1 MKKSYKIFGIFWDR
15 LNVDNDFT
23 ITNENVLVLNHT
35 VEENLIDLGGYYA
48 RKIDFSELLKIENES
63 DFSNIIKD
71 VQNCDT
77 IYINI
82 DYMPHNLNDTVKDF
96 LKLRLSQIVYRIR
109 LELPNVSIKV
119 FDKNI

>member
-71 VQNCDT
+71 VQNCNT

-82 DYMPHNLNDTVKDF
+82 DYMPHNLNDTFKDF

>member
-35 VEENLIDLGGYYA
+35 VEENLMDLGGYYA